1 MLLSF
6 KAEYTPRVL
15 SSERIVMMSAFHRAK
30 VVWLRLA
37 HIPMGKNEGVLI
49 PLVHLFYFPCFL
61 SNNPEM

>member
-6 KAEYTPRVL
+6 NTEYIPRVL

-37 HIPMGKNEGVLI
+37 HVPLGKNEGILI
-49 PLVHLFYFPCFL
+49 PLVHLF
-61 SNNPEM
+61 